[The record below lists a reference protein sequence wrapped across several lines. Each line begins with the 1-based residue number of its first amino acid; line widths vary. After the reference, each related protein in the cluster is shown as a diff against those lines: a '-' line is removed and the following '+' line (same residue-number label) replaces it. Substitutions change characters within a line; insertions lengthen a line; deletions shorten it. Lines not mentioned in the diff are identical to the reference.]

1 MGHDHHVGGAI
12 DTRHIAIAFWLNFGF
27 TILEVVGGLLTNSVA
42 VLSDALHD
50 MGDSLSLGL
59 AWYFQKLSQKGI
71 DDKYSY
77 GYRRFSVLGA
87 FINVVILT
95 TGSVV
100 ILFFAVNRL
109 LHPEEVE
116 PVGMVIIAVL
126 GIAVNGA
133 AAFQLRGSE
142 NINAKVVS
150 LHLLEDILG
159 WVAVLI
165 GSLVM
170 IFVDAP
176 WIDPVLSIAI
186 TLYILYHAIRN
197 FLKCMAIFMQKVPPG
212 INIEEVKTKLEEIPD
227 LHQAHDIHVWSL
239 DGRFKVMTL
248 HAQVPPE
255 KTLMELEQ
263 IKFLVHA
270 EMRKLNI
277 HHVTVEFKP
286 IGAECYSC
294 EKKED

>member
-12 DTRHIAIAFWLNFGF
+12 DTRRIAIAFWLKFGF

-59 AWYFQKLSQKGI
+59 AWYFQRLSQKGI

-116 PVGMVIIAVL
+116 PLGMVIIAVL

-133 AAFQLRGSE
+133 AAMQLRGSE
-142 NINAKVVS
+142 NLNAKVVS

-165 GSLVM
+165 GSIVM
-170 IFVDAP
+170 MFVDAP

-186 TLYILYHAIRN
+186 TSYILFHAVRN
-197 FLKCMAIFMQKVPPG
+197 LFKAMAIFMQKVPPG
-212 INIEEVKTKLEEIPD
+212 INIEEVRTKLEEIPD
-227 LHQAHDIHVWSL
+227 LCDAHDLHIWSL

-263 IKFLVHA
+263 IKFLIHA
-270 EMRKLNI
+270 EMRKLGI
-277 HHVTVEFKP
+277 HHVTVEFEP
-286 IGAECYSC
+286 TGAECYNC
-294 EKKED
+294 EKD